1 MSFPVLVEKFKL
13 SDFEIESE
21 YTCINLLYSFY
32 PKQSEIEK
40 KLSEKAGRALSEKE
54 LESLRYRFD
63 KEFKIAEISIPPFCK
78 GQAKLGVFLKEFSIL
93 LNEMLVKWDRETVQ
107 RLYDEAMQAI
117 FPDDAADF
125 ELGFYEIRGYLYC
138 TIQFSEGGH
147 KKAWGCGWNGS
158 SLARALSSAFIPPKR
173 TMFQE
178 RDPAIEEAA
187 KQLEAIRRHPR
198 RTKGLRE
205 YIEAGEDEHKDE
217 NKGE

>member
-1 MSFPVLVEKFKL
+1 MSCPVLVEKFKL

-32 PKQSEIEK
+32 PKQADS
-40 KLSEKAGRALSEKE
+40 
-54 LESLRYRFD
+54 
-63 KEFKIAEISIPPFCK
+63 KIAEISIPPFCVGK
-78 GQAKLGVFLKEFSIL
+78 AKLGVFLRNFSVL
-93 LNEMLVKWDRETVQ
+93 LNEMLVKWDKEVVA
-107 RLYDEAMQAI
+107 RLFTEAMQKL

-138 TIQFSEGGH
+138 TIQFSEEGH
-147 KKAWGCGWNGS
+147 QKAFGYGWNGS

-205 YIEAGEDEHKDE
+205 YLEAGNDNNQDEHKDE
-217 NKGE
+217 NEGE

>member
-1 MSFPVLVEKFKL
+1 MSFPVLVERFKL
-13 SDFEIESE
+13 SDFVIKSE

-32 PKQSEIEK
+32 PKQSEIER
-40 KLSEKAGRALSEKE
+40 KLSEKAGRTLSEKE

-78 GQAKLGVFLKEFSIL
+78 GQAKLGVFLRDFSVL
-93 LNEMLVKWDRETVQ
+93 LNEMLVKWDREVVA
-107 RLYDEAMQAI
+107 RLFTEAMQTL
-117 FPDDAADF
+117 FPDDVADF

-138 TIQFSEGGH
+138 TIQFGEEGH
-147 KKAWGCGWNGS
+147 KKAFGCGWKGT
-158 SLARALSSAFIPPKR
+158 SLARALSFAFIPPKR

-178 RDPAIEEAA
+178 TDPAIEEAA

-205 YIEAGEDEHKDE
+205 YLESGEDEHKDE
-217 NKGE
+217 NKGK